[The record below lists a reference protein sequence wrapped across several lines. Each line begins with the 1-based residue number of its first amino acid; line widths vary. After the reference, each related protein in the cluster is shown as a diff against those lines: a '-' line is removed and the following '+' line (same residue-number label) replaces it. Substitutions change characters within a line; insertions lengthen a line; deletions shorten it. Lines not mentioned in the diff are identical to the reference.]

1 MRLESIV
8 LLFRLFWTFI
18 LRQVLGRGLLA
29 SRAMRIAGAFIVLLG
44 FAGFN
49 VLSYTVMRQ
58 YLGGT
63 DLFEPVL
70 AIANVSVGFW
80 VLIAYTLIRVLFL
93 KADELLKLS
102 FHLPATNKERTL
114 AFALFEA
121 SVVAVMTV
129 FVFGAFSISTVLL
142 EGPDFITKIAVSIWL
157 PVATVYLL
165 LSLAYYL
172 LERSLLIMRLARL
185 RGLLVP
191 IVLAIGLSVLFPYT
205 NEQTAVIAESFV
217 EGRDYSSPLLVYSTL
232 EKNFGLWLAV
242 VSFAA
247 ASMAVIAGI
256 VAAAPG
262 AYVPLRRF
270 IILLPSEIAT
280 WRLGACTL
288 VLFRSF
294 ETLVSVIFVLAFSL
308 FAWLQHIVIP
318 PYVLALITFQGVYA
332 YVNSEPLRRMSV
344 LHVSA
349 WRNYAS
355 ILGSQIILWVTVAIP
370 VTAASLAQ
378 GIELSAC
385 LPVAGFCL
393 SNILISTLI
402 GIAFPPEKGN
412 PFTVLVGAVLAII
425 VILTIT
431 LGLNVFNL
439 EPAISAVV
447 YSVLNILVV
456 TYSILGM
463 QRMERIRRHEV
474 AS

>member
-1 MRLESIV
+1 M
-8 LLFRLFWTFI
+8 
-18 LRQVLGRGLLA
+18 
-29 SRAMRIAGAFIVLLG
+29 MRITGAFIVIIG

-102 FHLPATNKERTL
+102 FNLPATNKERTL

-121 SVVAVMTV
+121 SVVAVITV

-142 EGPDFITKIAVSIWL
+142 EGPAFITNIVVSIWL
-157 PVATVYLL
+157 PVASMYLL
-165 LSLAYYL
+165 LSVAYYL
-172 LERSLLIMRLARL
+172 LERGLIVMRLARL

-191 IVLAIGLSVLFPYT
+191 MILALGLSVLFPYT
-205 NEQTAVIAESFV
+205 NEQTAVIAESFI
-217 EGRDYSSPLLVYSTL
+217 EGRDYVSPLLVYSML

-242 VSFAA
+242 LIFAA
-247 ASMAVIAGI
+247 ASTAIVAGI
-256 VAAAPG
+256 VAAAPR

-270 IILLPSEIAT
+270 IVVLPSRIAT
-280 WRLGACTL
+280 WRLGAYTL

-294 ETLVSVIFVLAFSL
+294 ETLVAVIFVFAFAL
-308 FAWLQHIVIP
+308 FAWLQHIILP

-332 YVNSEPLRRMSV
+332 YVNSEPLRRMSA
-344 LHVSA
+344 LRFSA
-349 WRNYAS
+349 WKNYLS
-355 ILGSQIILWVTVAIP
+355 IVCSQLILWVTVAIP
-370 VTAASLAQ
+370 VVAVSLAQ
-378 GIELSAC
+378 GIEVSAC

-425 VILTIT
+425 IILTIA

-439 EPAISAVV
+439 KPVVSAVV

-456 TYSILGM
+456 MYSILGM
-463 QRMERIRRHEV
+463 RRMERIQRHEV

>member
-1 MRLESIV
+1 MRLGSIV
-8 LLFRLFWTFI
+8 LLFRLFWIFI
-18 LRQVLGRGLLA
+18 LRRVLGQGLLA
-29 SRAMRIAGAFIVLLG
+29 TRTMRIAGAFVIVIG

-63 DLFEPVL
+63 DLFGPVL

-102 FHLPATNKERTL
+102 FNLPATNKERTL

-142 EGPDFITKIAVSIWL
+142 EGPPFIPKIVVSIWL
-157 PVATVYLL
+157 PVASVYLL

-172 LERSLLIMRLARL
+172 LERALLLMRLGRL
-185 RGLLVP
+185 RGLVVP
-191 IVLAIGLSVLFPYT
+191 IILATGLSLLFPYT
-205 NEQTAVIAESFV
+205 NEQTAVIAQSFI
-217 EGRDYSSPLLVYSTL
+217 EGREYSSPLLMYATL
-232 EKNFGLWLAV
+232 EKNFGLWLAMLI
-242 VSFAA
+242 FAA
-247 ASMAVIAGI
+247 AAMAIVAGI
-256 VAAAPG
+256 VAAAPR
-262 AYVPLRRF
+262 AWVPLRRF
-270 IILLPSEIAT
+270 IIMLPSRIAT
-280 WRLGACTL
+280 WRLGAYTL

-294 ETLVSVIFVLAFSL
+294 ETLVAVIFVFAFSL
-308 FAWLQHIVIP
+308 FAWLQHMTIP

-332 YVNSEPLRRMSV
+332 YVNSEPLRRMSA
-344 LHVSA
+344 LDVSA
-349 WRNYAS
+349 WKNYLS
-355 ILGSQIILWVTVAIP
+355 IIGSQVILWVAVAIP
-370 VTAASLAQ
+370 VVAASLVQ
-378 GIELSAC
+378 GIEISAC

-412 PFTVLVGAVLAII
+412 PFTVLVGAILAII
-425 VILTIT
+425 IILTIA

-439 EPAISAVV
+439 EPVMSAVV

-463 QRMERIRRHEV
+463 QRMERIRRHEM

>member
-1 MRLESIV
+1 MVI
-8 LLFRLFWTFI
+8 I
-18 LRQVLGRGLLA
+18 
-29 SRAMRIAGAFIVLLG
+29 G

-63 DLFEPVL
+63 DLFEPIL
-70 AIANVSVGFW
+70 AIANISVGFW
-80 VLIAYTLIRVLFL
+80 VLIAYTLIRVLFM
-93 KADELLKLS
+93 KADELLKLT
-102 FHLPATNKERTL
+102 FNLPATNKERTL

-142 EGPDFITKIAVSIWL
+142 EGPAFITKILVSIWL
-157 PVATVYLL
+157 PVASVYLL

-172 LERSLLIMRLARL
+172 LERGLFMMRLARL

-191 IVLAIGLSVLFPYT
+191 MVLALGLSALFPYT
-205 NEQTAVIAESFV
+205 NEQTAVIAESFID
-217 EGRDYSSPLLVYSTL
+217 GRDYRSPLLVYSML
-232 EKNFGLWLAV
+232 DKNVGLW
-242 VSFAA
+242 FAFLVFVA
-247 ASMAVIAGI
+247 ASMAIVAGI
-256 VAAAPG
+256 VAAAPR

-270 IILLPSEIAT
+270 IILLPSKIAR
-280 WRLGACTL
+280 WRLGAYTL

-294 ETLVSVIFVLAFSL
+294 ETLVAVIFVFAFSL
-308 FAWLQHIVIP
+308 FAWMQHIVLP

-332 YVNSEPLRRMSV
+332 YVNSEPLRRIST

-349 WRNYAS
+349 WTHYLS
-355 ILGSQIILWVTVAIP
+355 IVGSQVILWVTIAVPVVAG
-370 VTAASLAQ
+370 SLAQ
-378 GIELSAC
+378 GIEISAC

-425 VILTIT
+425 VILTIA

-439 EPAISAVV
+439 EPAMSAVV
-447 YSVLNILVV
+447 YSFLNILVV